1 MSGPNHLPAGE
12 SLPEYE
18 DERHTDAHVIQ
29 AYLRQHVPGKWG
41 DASLGGTTPAEA
53 LHASAEVG
61 DHALA
66 MYERELITDVIGA
79 LLATGDATLVKNA
92 TYRAMVR
99 DGREIERLAAGLTK
113 AGVVE
118 LLVANDGNPVTT
130 ALEVVAQARAA
141 AEQWT
146 EIIEA
151 AAREWGPRDA

>member
-18 DERHTDAHVIQ
+18 DERHTDAHVIY
-29 AYLRQHVPGKWG
+29 AYLLKHVPDRWTKCDCEPGSGCSAG
-41 DASLGGTTPAEA
+41 D
-53 LHASAEVG
+53 G
-61 DHALA
+61 DLQ
-66 MYERELITDVIGA
+66 LITDVIGA

-92 TYRAMVR
+92 TYRAMIR

-130 ALEVVAQARAA
+130 ALKVVAQARAA